1 MINCKE
7 TLSRFYEY
15 LDSELSGI
23 QAEDVKNHLEA
34 CRECFDRMEF
44 ERSFG
49 AFVKD
54 QCSGTVEADAM
65 KSKILARIGELE
77 CASEDE
83 VLFPAEGATQPES
96 LQVKR
101 RIPAWSYMLAAAAV
115 VLLAVPFFEGEEH
128 LPFEDPVLMNFL
140 SLHTESQ
147 PEMMSND
154 PLALTDWVAQ
164 HVNYDPMISRFVD
177 AGCEVEGAAI
187 NDAWTHLFLQED
199 EVDVSVFV
207 GNSDDFKI
215 PAEME
220 LITIDDHAFWTR
232 EVDGYS
238 VVVWESACDGVICAA
253 VAKAGIDR
261 VVNLAHRVSNLDMGA

>member
-23 QAEDVKNHLEA
+23 QAEEVKNHLEA

-44 ERSFG
+44 ERLFG
-49 AFVKD
+49 AFIKD
-54 QCSGTVEADAM
+54 QCSGTVETDAL
-65 KSKILARIGELE
+65 KSKILARIGQLE
-77 CASEDE
+77 CAHEDE
-83 VLFPAEGATQPES
+83 VLFPADGVTRPEV
-96 LQVKR
+96 LHVKR

-115 VLLAVPFFEGEEH
+115 VLLAIPFFKSIEPET
-128 LPFEDPVLMNFL
+128 FADPVVKNLL
-140 SLHTESQ
+140 SLHTDSQ
-147 PEMMSND
+147 PEMKSDD
-154 PLALTDWVAQ
+154 PLALTEWVSQ

-187 NDAWTHLFLQED
+187 TEVWTHLFLQED

-207 GNSDDFKI
+207 GKTDDFNI
-215 PAEME
+215 PADME
-220 LITIDDHAFWTR
+220 LITIDDHAFWTQ
-232 EVDGYS
+232 EVNGYS

-253 VAKAGIDR
+253 VAKVGMDR
-261 VVNLAHRVSNLDMGA
+261 IVDLAHRVSDLDMGA